1 MSVSY
6 TVGGKS
12 LTHSRQRK
20 GVADREKD
28 EKNRAKTSTLSST
41 KSPATIQEFQRQR
54 GRGGKRNSTGEEP
67 GNRRKAGSGTGS
79 GAQQGAVATVG
90 KPHETSSGSAIVTL
104 SDLNNRQ
111 RKNKT
116 QSDIDSSSPHGPH
129 KSSNKTACVL
139 YVGSSRACPRL
150 WYILPQ
156 ARTGGRKLGCISDS
170 QNFNIK
176 SHQFH
181 GQMLDKPLLPSSI
194 STLVPNSTRSSRST
208 HQNKTRPTSKSN
220 QLPSDVSRTS
230 TNSIN
235 LKTGTSNKNR
245 STSVRGRG
253 LKDRG
258 SSSVGTMAY
267 NNGRYTSSSGLYS
280 PNSGQVGQARSGARA
295 DDDGHQQQAPG
306 TSSSQGSSQQPQP
319 QTESTASSYR
329 VIPPNSSKRQQML
342 TKSSQ
347 ELKALEDY
355 RASKKP
361 AYVSGEAQSTGGSK
375 SLEEA
380 RLAMERQHR
389 NKKYEQILK
398 KEQRDEEKRERE
410 RKEYEEKKARARKT
424 AEENERR
431 RKEREER
438 VLKDDHSRINETF
451 LRKLETGA
459 KLEQSQTSV
468 SQSPELQRL
477 LEMFPNKKP
486 SKLQELL
493 SLTDNDVEKV
503 IELLLD

>member
-1 MSVSY
+1 MSISY

-28 EKNRAKTSTLSST
+28 ERNRAKTSTLSST
-41 KSPATIQEFQRQR
+41 KSPATVQRQR
-54 GRGGKRNSTGEEP
+54 QRGGKRNSTGEEP
-67 GNRRKAGSGTGS
+67 GNRKAGSGTGS
-79 GAQQGAVATVG
+79 GAQQGAVAAVK
-90 KPHETSSGSAIVTL
+90 KPHETSTSAIVTL

-111 RKNKT
+111 IKTKT
-116 QSDIDSSSPHGPH
+116 QSDIDSSPH
-129 KSSNKTACVL
+129 KSSNKTA
-139 YVGSSRACPRL
+139 
-150 WYILPQ
+150 I
-156 ARTGGRKLGCISDS
+156 TGGRKLGIGGCISDS
-170 QNFNIK
+170 HK

-181 GQMLDKPLLPSSI
+181 GQILDKPLPPPSI
-194 STLVPNSTRSSRST
+194 SSRYSSTRST
-208 HQNKTRPTSKSN
+208 HQSKTTSKSN

-235 LKTGTSNKNR
+235 LKTGTSNINKTR
-245 STSVRGRG
+245 STSGRGRG

-258 SSSVGTMAY
+258 SFCAGTMAY

-280 PNSGQVGQARSGARA
+280 SNSQQVGQARSGA
-295 DDDGHQQQAPG
+295 DDEHQQQAPG
-306 TSSSQGSSQQPQP
+306 TSSQGSSQQPQA
-319 QTESTASSYR
+319 QTESTASSYH
-329 VIPPNSSKRQQML
+329 VIPPNSTKRQQML

-355 RASKKP
+355 RAAKKP
-361 AYVSGEAQSTGGSK
+361 TYVSGEAQSTGGRK

-389 NKKYEQILK
+389 NKKYEKILK
-398 KEQRDEEKRERE
+398 KKQRDEEKRERE
-410 RKEYEEKKARARKT
+410 AKENEEKKARARKT

-431 RKEREER
+431 RKEREEN
-438 VLKDDHSRINETF
+438 VLKNDHSRTNETF

-468 SQSPELQRL
+468 SQSPELQEL
-477 LEMFPNKKP
+477 LEMFPNKTS

-493 SLTDNDVEKV
+493 NLTDNDVEKV
-503 IELLLD
+503 VDLLLD